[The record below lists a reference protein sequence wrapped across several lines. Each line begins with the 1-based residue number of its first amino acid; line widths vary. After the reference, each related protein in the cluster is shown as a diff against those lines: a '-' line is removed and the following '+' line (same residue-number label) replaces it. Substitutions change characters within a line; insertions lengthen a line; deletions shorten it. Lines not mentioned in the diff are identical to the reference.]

1 MPREKKKAPR
11 QPVSVSCIVSASKT
25 QECRVRRKAARAGYR
40 VVKSRQWKYV
50 PHSNNLGEYMLLDAA
65 RNLIVLG
72 QRFDAT
78 LDDIEAFLT

>member
-1 MPREKKKAPR
+1 
-11 QPVSVSCIVSASKT
+11 
-25 QECRVRRKAARAGYR
+25 
-40 VVKSRQWKYV
+40 V